1 MIKMPFTLAD
11 RVTSL
16 SSFKVM
22 DVMQAAQEL
31 EQQGRDIIHMEVG
44 EPRFELPEPLLKAAH
59 QALEKYPLGYT
70 SACGIR
76 PLREAIAD
84 YYLQHHQLRISP
96 DRIIVTTGS
105 SAALG
110 LLCDLLFNPG
120 DGVMLTDPGYPC
132 NPNFLRRGRLQPQ
145 LIPVTESSHFQ
156 LTEALVK
163 GFWCAYTRGV
173 IIASPANPTGEIIDA
188 AELAAICRF
197 VTSHNGALI
206 ADELYH
212 GLTYSPS
219 PPATALALS
228 DNAFVINGFSKYYG
242 LTGWRL
248 GWLVAPDFC
257 VERLTAMIQN
267 FYISSP
273 TLSQYVALA
282 ALDSDNQHIFQ
293 QRRDEFRE
301 RRDYLV
307 HALRD
312 LGFGIQHVPEGAFY
326 LYTDISAF
334 SDDSETFCN
343 NLLFEHAIACTP
355 GTDFGQNR
363 ASQYVRFS
371 YTEPLPR
378 LKQAVERLARFL
390 ATSP

>member
-11 RVTSL
+11 RATSL

-31 EQQGRDIIHMEVG
+31 EQQGRNIIHMEVG
-44 EPRFELPEPLLKAAH
+44 EPRFELPAPLLKAAH
-59 QALEKYPLGYT
+59 QALEKHSLGYT
-70 SACGIR
+70 SACGIK

-84 YYLQHHQLRISP
+84 YYWQHHQLHISP
-96 DRIIVTTGS
+96 ERIIVTTGS

-132 NPNFLRRGRLQPQ
+132 NPNFLRRSQLYTQ
-145 LIPVTESSHFQ
+145 LIPVTADTHFQ
-156 LTEALVK
+156 LTETLVQEH
-163 GFWCAYTRGV
+163 WRENTRGV
-173 IIASPANPTGEIIDA
+173 IIASPANPTGEIIDDG
-188 AELAAICRF
+188 ELAAICRF
-197 VTSHNGALI
+197 VASHNGALI
-206 ADELYH
+206 SDELYH
-212 GLTYSPS
+212 GLTYSTN
-219 PPATALALS
+219 PPATALAYS
-228 DNAFVINGFSKYYG
+228 EHAFVINGFSKYYG

-248 GWLVAPDFC
+248 GWLVAPEFC

-282 ALDSDNQHIFQ
+282 ALDSKNQTIFQ

-301 RRDYLV
+301 RRDYLAN
-307 HALRD
+307 ALRE
-312 LGFGIQHVPEGAFY
+312 LGFGISHIPEGAFY

-334 SDDSETFCN
+334 SDDCEIFCN
-343 NLLFEHAIACTP
+343 NLLFEHGVACTP

-363 ASQYVRFS
+363 ARQYVRFS
-371 YTEPLPR
+371 YTEPLAR
-378 LKQAVERLARFL
+378 LEQAVECLGKAL
-390 ATSP
+390 EK